1 MIAIIRHASFIPAK
15 GMALFPFI
23 LVKYPQD
30 LTNARLIRH
39 EYIHI
44 WQQVELFIV
53 PFYILYLLNYLWNR
67 LKGQNHDEAYF
78 NICFEKEAYMNDHNE
93 SYLQERRFW
102 GFMRYLIKKSSH

>member
-1 MIAIIRHASFIPAK
+1 LVAIIRHLSLIPAR

-44 WQQVELFIV
+44 WQQVELFII
-53 PFYILYLLNYLWNR
+53 PFYMLYLLNYLWNR
-67 LKGQNHDEAYF
+67 LKGQKHEQAYF
-78 NICFEKEAYMNDHNE
+78 NICFEKEAFMNDHDE
-93 SYLQERRFW
+93 SYLQKRRLW
-102 GFMRYLIKKSSH
+102 SFMKYITKKSSL